1 MVFNPREKRDLGER
15 EDEHCQT
22 KGKKKQPMLNK
33 IRTKYDILD

>member
-1 MVFNPREKRDLGER
+1 MVYNPREKRDLGGR

-22 KGKKKQPMLNK
+22 KGEKNQSKLSK